1 VTQPHDEIPSDDT
14 VVELLRGRGP
24 MWAPELIAALSEN
37 YDQEDARRAVRRC
50 MNRGLIQLTDDLS
63 LEAAGQLAEAA

>member
-1 VTQPHDEIPSDDT
+1 MTQPHNEIPSDDA
-14 VVELLRGRGP
+14 VVELLRSRGS
-24 MWAPELIAALSEN
+24 MQAPELIATLSEH
-37 YDQEDARRAVRRC
+37 YDQEDARRAVQRC